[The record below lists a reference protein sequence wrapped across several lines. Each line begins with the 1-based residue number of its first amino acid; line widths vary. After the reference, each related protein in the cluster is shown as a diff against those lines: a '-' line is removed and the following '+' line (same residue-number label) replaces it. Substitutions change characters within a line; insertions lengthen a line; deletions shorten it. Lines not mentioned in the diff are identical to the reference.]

1 MSQYLHENQRGSK
14 RTLAPTNY
22 STNIIRAAGNNGF
35 WKILMPLVHMVGRA
49 IPVLYGASLCCGL
62 HSAAL
67 LCTVWCC
74 SVLCGVVLCGAVL
87 CCAVWCCAVLCG
99 VVLCGAVC

>member
-49 IPVLYGASLCCGL
+49 HPVLYG
-62 HSAAL
+62 
-67 LCTVWCC
+67 
-74 SVLCGVVLCGAVL
+74 SVLCCAVLCCMVLCCVALCCAVRYGAVL
-87 CCAVWCCAVLCG
+87 CCAVECCMVLCCAVLCG
-99 VVLCGAVC
+99 AVHIG